1 MNRRD
6 TLLALLAL
14 GAAPL
19 AAEAQQAGKIPV
31 IGFLHPGFPPGRV
44 VNPIWTGFREGLRE
58 IGYVEDETIRIEWRW
73 GLGKPATLPGFAAE
87 LVRLKVDAIVAVGPP
102 SVVAAKQATT
112 ALPIIALD
120 LETDP
125 IAAGLVASFARPGGN
140 VTGLFL
146 DLPGLTSKWLQ
157 LMREV
162 IPDTKRIAILWHA
175 PTGPYQLRPIT
186 AAAKSVSIE
195 AQILEFREGTELE
208 AALNSSLRRRP
219 QALIQLG
226 SPLITNSAKQ
236 IADFSAANRL
246 PGISPFRSF
255 PDSGGLMSYGPN
267 LSILYRRIGPYIA
280 KILKGAKPGD
290 LPVELPT
297 HFELVVNMKAAKAL
311 GVKIP
316 QSLLLRIDQVIE

>member
-6 TLLALLAL
+6 TLLALIAL
-14 GAAPL
+14 GAAPF
-19 AAEAQQAGKIPV
+19 AANAQQPGKIPV
-31 IGFLHPGFPPGRV
+31 IGFLHPGFPSGKV
-44 VNPIWTGFREGLRE
+44 VNLTEIGFREGLRE
-58 IGYVEDETIRIEWRW
+58 IGYVEGETIKIEWRW
-73 GLGKPATLPGFAAE
+73 GLGKPASLPGLAAE
-87 LVRLKVDAIVAVGPP
+87 LVRLKVDAMVAVGSP

-112 ALPIIALD
+112 ALPIVAID

-125 IAAGLVASFARPGGN
+125 IATGLVASFARPGGN
-140 VTGLFL
+140 ITGLFL

-157 LMREV
+157 LVRDVVPEL
-162 IPDTKRIAILWHA
+162 KRLAILWHA
-175 PTGPYQLRPIT
+175 PTGPYQLRPIM

-195 AQILEFREGTELE
+195 TQILEFRESTELE
-208 AALNSSLRRRP
+208 AALNSSLKRRP

-226 SPLITNSAKQ
+226 SPLINNSGKQ

-246 PGISPFRSF
+246 PGISPFRLF

-267 LSILYRRIGPYIA
+267 LSILFRRIAPYIA

-297 HFELVVNMKAAKAL
+297 HFELVVNMKAARTI

-316 QSLLLRIDQVIE
+316 QSLLLRADQVIE

>member
-1 MNRRD
+1 MNRRNTLL
-6 TLLALLAL
+6 TLLALA
-14 GAAPL
+14 AAPF
-19 AAEAQQAGKIPV
+19 AADAQQSGKIPV
-31 IGFLHPGFPPGRV
+31 IGFLHPGFPSGKV
-44 VNPIWTGFREGLRE
+44 VNVTEIGFREGLRE
-58 IGYVEDETIRIEWRW
+58 IGYIEGETIKIEWRW
-73 GLGKPATLPGFAAE
+73 GLGKPATLPGIAAE

-102 SVVAAKQATT
+102 SVMAAKQATT
-112 ALPIIALD
+112 TLPIVAVD

-125 IAAGLVASFARPGGN
+125 IAAGLVASFGRPGGN
-140 VTGLFL
+140 ITGLFL

-157 LMREV
+157 LIKDVVPEM
-162 IPDTKRIAILWHA
+162 KRIAILWHV

-195 AQILEFREGTELE
+195 TQVLEFREATELE
-208 AALNSSLRRRP
+208 AALNSSRKRRP

-226 SPLITNSAKQ
+226 SPLINNSGKQ

-267 LSILYRRIGPYIA
+267 LSILFRRIAPYIA

-297 HFELVVNMKAAKAL
+297 HFELIVNLKTAKAM
-311 GVKIP
+311 GITIP
-316 QSLLLRIDQVIE
+316 QSLLLRADEVIQ

>member
-6 TLLALLAL
+6 TVLALLAL
-14 GAAPL
+14 AAAPL
-19 AAEAQQAGKIPV
+19 AAIAQQPGKIPV
-31 IGFLHPGFPPGRV
+31 IGFLHPGFPSGKV
-44 VNPIWTGFREGLRE
+44 VNPTEMGFREGLRE
-58 IGYVEDETIRIEWRW
+58 IGYVEGETIRVEWRW
-73 GLGKPATLPGFAAE
+73 GLGKSATLPGIAAE
-87 LVRLKVDAIVAVGPP
+87 FVRLKVDAIVAVGPP
-102 SVVAAKQATT
+102 SVMAAKQATT
-112 ALPIIALD
+112 TLPIVAVD

-140 VTGLFL
+140 ITGLFL
-146 DLPGLTSKWLQ
+146 DLPGLTGKWLQ
-157 LMREV
+157 LIRDV
-162 IPDTKRIAILWHA
+162 VPDTKRIAILWHA

-195 AQILEFREGTELE
+195 TQILEFRESTELE
-208 AALNSSLRRRP
+208 AALNSSLKRRP

-226 SPLITNSAKQ
+226 SPLISISGKQ

-267 LSILYRRIGPYIA
+267 LSILFRRIAPYIA
-280 KILKGAKPGD
+280 KILKGAKPDD

-297 HFELVVNMKAAKAL
+297 HFELVVNRKAAKAL
-311 GVKIP
+311 GVKLP
-316 QSLLLRIDQVIE
+316 QSLLLRADQVIE